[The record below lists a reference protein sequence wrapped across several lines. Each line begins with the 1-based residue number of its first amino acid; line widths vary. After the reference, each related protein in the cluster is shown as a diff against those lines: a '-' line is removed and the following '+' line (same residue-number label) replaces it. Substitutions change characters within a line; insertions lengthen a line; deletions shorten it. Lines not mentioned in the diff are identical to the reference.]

1 MEAVPRGSSLAAILR
16 ASFRRSGF
24 HGLLLPL
31 PSCLT
36 EVSCNSNHCVT
47 SIAETPSSLSVVSLD
62 QEQPPL
68 FLPAGTVGGVHFL
81 GNIKSKRKWGVSWL
95 GSFSPCWNESAVP
108 PLHTLQPVIFFYACQ
123 VCFLMYAMVTPKEG
137 IEIWYER
144 SFSKHLLCGR
154 QPRNRKWVLCPQG
167 TCHIRGEIKRVNKL
181 GSF

>member
-1 MEAVPRGSSLAAILR
+1 MCPWAPALQL
-16 ASFRRSGF
+16 FC
-24 HGLLLPL
+24 GLLSEGQDFMGCCFLFPPVWQKYPVILTTVWPQLQRHLPPL
-31 PSCLT
+31 P
-36 EVSCNSNHCVT
+36 
-47 SIAETPSSLSVVSLD
+47 VVSLD

-81 GNIKSKRKWGVSWL
+81 GNVKSKRKWGVSWL

-123 VCFLMYAMVTPKEG
+123 VCFLMYAIVTPKEG
-137 IEIWYER
+137 IEIWYEQ

-167 TCHIRGEIKRVNKL
+167 TCHIRGEIKPVNKL
-181 GSF
+181 GC